1 MTVIAF
7 LPQVDRIDQ
16 RLWFQWDK
24 ANHFGAYFTVVLI
37 ARLSFPNWPYYG
49 VFAVLMAQGIM
60 VEWIQ
65 PYFGRTAS
73 FGDLLANG
81 LGIITGLC
89 ANLVWRYR
97 HKEHANSKA
106 SDRP

>member
-24 ANHFGAYFTVVLI
+24 ANHFGAYFAVVLI
-37 ARLSFPNWPYYG
+37 ARLSFPSWPYYG

-89 ANLVWRYR
+89 ANLVWRYC
-97 HKEHANSKA
+97 HKVRANSKA